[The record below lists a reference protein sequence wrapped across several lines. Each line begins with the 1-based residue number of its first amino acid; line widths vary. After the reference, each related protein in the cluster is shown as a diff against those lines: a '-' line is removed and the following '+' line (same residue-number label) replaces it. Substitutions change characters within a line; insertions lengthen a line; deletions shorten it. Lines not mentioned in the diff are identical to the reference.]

1 MKSLIKRILIEET
14 KERDYD
20 NIIKH
25 ATHYIKNVG
34 INGLCN
40 VKLVKSDVDIIGVI
54 FTQGHI
60 GDTKLHNL
68 EGLLKKIF
76 HISFILVEYW
86 KSSCSEFNLLN
97 LDEFGESQLNEATT
111 LVPKLLKMINNGGF
125 LTAIRS
131 VGGYG
136 NLRKIMKGTDYLS
149 KDVMISTIKE
159 VLEGESGHISLFEL
173 GLNPI
178 TIRTIGNEIHNI
190 EVISDN
196 GLWIDV
202 YVDYDEDDGDDPIDG
217 YSLSYED
224 IKRNDLFEL
233 FDGIIEYYEIDDN
246 DGYR

>member
-20 NIIKH
+20 KIVKLAIN
-25 ATHYIKNVG
+25 YIKNMDL
-34 INGLCN
+34 NGVC
-40 VKLVKSDVDIIGVI
+40 DVRMAKGTGEIIGVI

-60 GDTKLHNL
+60 SEHKLHMVEELL
-68 EGLLKKIF
+68 EKIF
-76 HISFILVEYW
+76 HVGFILVELW
-86 KSSCSEFNLLN
+86 KSSCDEFNHL
-97 LDEFGESQLNEATT
+97 QLNEATT

-149 KDVMISTIKE
+149 KDVMVSTIKE
-159 VLEGESGHISLFEL
+159 VLEGKGSLSLFEL

-178 TIRTIGNEIHNI
+178 TIRTISNEIHNI

-202 YVDYDEDDGDDPIDG
+202 FVDYDWNDGDDPIDG
-217 YSLSYED
+217 YRLSYED

-233 FDGIIEYYEIDDN
+233 FDGIIEYYEDYSDDEN
-246 DGYR
+246 DYM

>member
-20 NIIKH
+20 KIVKLAIN
-25 ATHYIKNVG
+25 YIKNMDL
-34 INGLCN
+34 NGVC
-40 VKLVKSDVDIIGVI
+40 DVRMAKGTGEIIGVI

-60 GDTKLHNL
+60 SEHKLHMVEELL
-68 EGLLKKIF
+68 EKIF
-76 HISFILVEYW
+76 HVGFILVELW
-86 KSSCSEFNLLN
+86 KSSCDEFNYL
-97 LDEFGESQLNEATT
+97 QLNEATT
-111 LVPKLLKMINNGGF
+111 LVSKLLKMINNGGF

-159 VLEGESGHISLFEL
+159 VLEGESGHISLYEL

-178 TIRTIGNEIHNI
+178 TIRTIGNERHNI
-190 EVISDN
+190 EVISNN
-196 GLWIDV
+196 GLWIGV
-202 YVDYDEDDGDDPIDG
+202 YVDYDEDDGDDPIDE
-217 YSLSYED
+217 YSLSYEQ

-233 FDGIIEYYEIDDN
+233 FDGIIEYYEHDDY

>member
-14 KERDYD
+14 KERDY
-20 NIIKH
+20 NKIVKL
-25 ATHYIKNVG
+25 ATNYIKNMDL
-34 INGLCN
+34 NGFCN
-40 VKLVKSDVDIIGVI
+40 VKMAQNSGGIVGVI
-54 FTQGHI
+54 FTQRYI
-60 GDTKLHNL
+60 GDPKLRMVEELL
-68 EGLLKKIF
+68 EKIF
-76 HISFILVEYW
+76 HVSFVLVDLYR
-86 KSSCSEFNLLN
+86 SSC
-97 LDEFGESQLNEATT
+97 DEFTEFQLNEATT

-131 VGGYG
+131 VGGYS

-149 KDVMISTIKE
+149 KDVMVSTIKE
-159 VLEGESGHISLFEL
+159 VLEGKGSLGLYEL

-178 TIRTIGNEIHNI
+178 TIRTIGNERHNI

-202 YVDYDEDDGDDPIDG
+202 YVDYDDDDEPIDG

-233 FDGIIEYYEIDDN
+233 FDGIIEYYEDYSDDEN
-246 DGYR
+246 DYM

>member
-20 NIIKH
+20 KIVKLAIN
-25 ATHYIKNVG
+25 YIKNMDL
-34 INGLCN
+34 NGVCN
-40 VKLVKSDVDIIGVI
+40 VRMAKGTGEIIGVI

-60 GDTKLHNL
+60 SEHKLHMVEELL
-68 EGLLKKIF
+68 EKIF
-76 HISFILVEYW
+76 HVGFILVELW
-86 KSSCSEFNLLN
+86 KSSC
-97 LDEFGESQLNEATT
+97 DEFIHLQLNEATT

-178 TIRTIGNEIHNI
+178 TIRTTSNERHNI

-202 YVDYDEDDGDDPIDG
+202 LDDDEDDGDDPIDG

-233 FDGIIEYYEIDDN
+233 FDGIIEYYEHNDY

>member
-20 NIIKH
+20 KIVKLAIN
-25 ATHYIKNVG
+25 YIKNMDL
-34 INGLCN
+34 NGVC
-40 VKLVKSDVDIIGVI
+40 DVRMAKGTGEIVGVI

-60 GDTKLHNL
+60 SEHKLHMVEELL
-68 EGLLKKIF
+68 EKIF
-76 HISFILVEYW
+76 HVGFILVELW
-86 KSSCSEFNLLN
+86 KSSCDEFNFNYL
-97 LDEFGESQLNEATT
+97 QLNEATT

-149 KDVMISTIKE
+149 KDVMVSTIKE
-159 VLEGESGHISLFEL
+159 VLEGKGSLSLFEL

-178 TIRTIGNEIHNI
+178 TIRTISNEIHNI

-202 YVDYDEDDGDDPIDG
+202 FVDYDEDDGDDPIDG

-233 FDGIIEYYEIDDN
+233 FDGIIEYYEDYSDDEN
-246 DGYR
+246 DYM

>member
-20 NIIKH
+20 KIVKLAIN
-25 ATHYIKNVG
+25 YIKNMDL
-34 INGLCN
+34 NGVC
-40 VKLVKSDVDIIGVI
+40 DVRMAKGTGEIIGVI

-60 GDTKLHNL
+60 SEHKLHMVEELL
-68 EGLLKKIF
+68 EKIF
-76 HISFILVEYW
+76 HVGFILVELW
-86 KSSCSEFNLLN
+86 KSSCDEFNFNYL
-97 LDEFGESQLNEATT
+97 QLNEATT

-149 KDVMISTIKE
+149 KDVMVSTIKE
-159 VLEGESGHISLFEL
+159 VLEGKGSLSLFEL

-178 TIRTIGNEIHNI
+178 TIRTISNEIHNI

-202 YVDYDEDDGDDPIDG
+202 FVDYDEDDGDDPIDG

-233 FDGIIEYYEIDDN
+233 FDGIIEYYEDYSDDEN
-246 DGYR
+246 DYM

>member
-20 NIIKH
+20 KIVKLAIN
-25 ATHYIKNVG
+25 YIKNMDL
-34 INGLCN
+34 NGVC
-40 VKLVKSDVDIIGVI
+40 DVRMAKGTGEIIGVI

-60 GDTKLHNL
+60 SEHKLHMVEELL
-68 EGLLKKIF
+68 EKIF
-76 HISFILVEYW
+76 HVGFILVELW
-86 KSSCSEFNLLN
+86 KSSCDEFNHL
-97 LDEFGESQLNEATT
+97 QLNEATT

-178 TIRTIGNEIHNI
+178 TIRTIGNEVHRI

-202 YVDYDEDDGDDPIDG
+202 YLNLKSKDHDPIDG

-233 FDGIIEYYEIDDN
+233 FDGIIEYYEHNDY

>member
-20 NIIKH
+20 KIVKLAIN
-25 ATHYIKNVG
+25 YIKNMDL
-34 INGLCN
+34 NGVC
-40 VKLVKSDVDIIGVI
+40 DVRMAKGTGEIIGVI

-60 GDTKLHNL
+60 SEHKLHMVEELL
-68 EGLLKKIF
+68 EKIF
-76 HISFILVEYW
+76 HVGFILVELW
-86 KSSCSEFNLLN
+86 KSSCDEFNYL
-97 LDEFGESQLNEATT
+97 QLNEATT
-111 LVPKLLKMINNGGF
+111 LVSKLLKMINNGGF

-159 VLEGESGHISLFEL
+159 VLEGESGHISLYEL

-178 TIRTIGNEIHNI
+178 TIRTIGNERHNI
-190 EVISDN
+190 EVISNN
-196 GLWIDV
+196 GLWIGV
-202 YVDYDEDDGDDPIDG
+202 YVDYDEDDGDDPIDE
-217 YSLSYED
+217 YSLSYEQ

-233 FDGIIEYYEIDDN
+233 FDGIIEYYEHDSY

>member
-14 KERDYD
+14 KERNYD
-20 NIIKH
+20 NIVKL
-25 ATHYIKNVG
+25 ATNYIKNVG

-97 LDEFGESQLNEATT
+97 LDESQLNEATT

-149 KDVMISTIKE
+149 KDVMVSTIKE
-159 VLEGESGHISLFEL
+159 VLEGKGTLGLYEL
-173 GLNPI
+173 GITPI
-178 TIRTIGNEIHNI
+178 TIRTIGNEEHHI
-190 EVISDN
+190 EAISDDY
-196 GLWIDV
+196 LIIDV
-202 YVDYDEDDGDDPIDG
+202 YVDYDLGDGDQSIDS

-233 FDGIIEYYEIDDN
+233 FDAIIEYYEDYSDDEN
-246 DGYR
+246 DYM

>member
-20 NIIKH
+20 KIVKLAIN
-25 ATHYIKNVG
+25 YIKNMDL
-34 INGLCN
+34 NGVC
-40 VKLVKSDVDIIGVI
+40 DVRMAKGTGEIIGVI

-60 GDTKLHNL
+60 SEHKLHMVEELL
-68 EGLLKKIF
+68 EKIF
-76 HISFILVEYW
+76 HVGFILVELW
-86 KSSCSEFNLLN
+86 KSSCDEFNYL
-97 LDEFGESQLNEATT
+97 QLNEATT
-111 LVPKLLKMINNGGF
+111 LVSKLLKMINNGGF

-159 VLEGESGHISLFEL
+159 VLEGESGHISLYEL

-178 TIRTIGNEIHNI
+178 TIRTIGNERHNI
-190 EVISDN
+190 EVISNN
-196 GLWIDV
+196 GLWIGV
-202 YVDYDEDDGDDPIDG
+202 YVDYDEDDGDDHIDE
-217 YSLSYED
+217 YSLSYEQ

-233 FDGIIEYYEIDDN
+233 FDGIIEYYEHDDY

>member
-1 MKSLIKRILIEET
+1 MKSLTKRILIEET

-20 NIIKH
+20 KIVKLAIN
-25 ATHYIKNVG
+25 YIKNMDL
-34 INGLCN
+34 NGVCN
-40 VKLVKSDVDIIGVI
+40 VRMAKGTGEIIGVI

-60 GDTKLHNL
+60 SDHKLHMVEELL
-68 EGLLKKIF
+68 EKIF
-76 HISFILVEYW
+76 HVSFVLVDLYR
-86 KSSCSEFNLLN
+86 SSCDEFNLLN
-97 LDEFGESQLNEATT
+97 LDESQLNEATT

-149 KDVMISTIKE
+149 KDVMVSTIKE
-159 VLEGESGHISLFEL
+159 VLEGKGSLGLYEL

-178 TIRTIGNEIHNI
+178 TIRTIGNEEHRI

-202 YVDYDEDDGDDPIDG
+202 YVDYDNDDDPIDG

-233 FDGIIEYYEIDDN
+233 FDSIIEYYEDYSDDEN
-246 DGYR
+246 DYM